1 MERIGTD
8 GFSRYRR
15 EIKRE
20 TKGHKPAAAGGFLGA
35 LLGAESAEAPAA
47 APEDV
52 HADTKELVD
61 QVIAAGTA
69 LKGHV
74 DSSTLESYK
83 EAVHRF
89 LSAVVRRGLDVE
101 ERTSGANIFKRKRFA
116 VLTEIDRKLSSLA
129 AAVLSEQQ
137 GQLDILA
144 RIEEI
149 NGLIVN
155 LVH

>member
-15 EIKRE
+15 EVKRE
-20 TKGHKPAAAGGFLGA
+20 GGKRRTESSGGFLGA
-35 LLGAESAEAPAA
+35 LLGVENAQPRSLS
-47 APEDV
+47 PEDV
-52 HADTKELVD
+52 ASETQALVD
-61 QVIAAGTA
+61 EVVRAGDR
-69 LKGHV
+69 LREHV
-74 DSSTLESYK
+74 DNASLEAYK
-83 EAVHRF
+83 LAVHRF

-101 ERTSGANIFKRKRFA
+101 ERTSGTNIFKRKRFA

-129 AAVLSEQQ
+129 AAVLSGQRR
-137 GQLDILA
+137 QLDILA

-149 NGLIVN
+149 NGLIVD